1 MISAQ
6 QTFTALYGAYRL
18 ARLDT
23 GGMKFFDQ
31 TIDGFWRSFYA
42 AVIVAPLFI
51 LFLAVSYDPEKI
63 AAGPVRYII
72 IEGIAY
78 VMAWYLFPLIML
90 NIVQAMDRA
99 QQYLGYIVA
108 YNWASVWQNFI
119 YLPVAILAGLGV
131 VNTGAIA
138 FISTILIAA
147 IVAYSWFIARTAL
160 QIAGGMAAMIVVFEW
175 SLSIFLRWITQ
186 FMLQA
191 GA

>member
-78 VMAWYLFPLIML
+78 
-90 NIVQAMDRA
+90 
-99 QQYLGYIVA
+99 
-108 YNWASVWQNFI
+108 
-119 YLPVAILAGLGV
+119 PVYPV
-131 VNTGAIA
+131 YTH
-138 FISTILIAA
+138 TH
-147 IVAYSWFIARTAL
+147 
-160 QIAGGMAAMIVVFEW
+160 
-175 SLSIFLRWITQ
+175 
-186 FMLQA
+186 
-191 GA
+191 